1 MENQIIRQNEIS
13 DIARIA
19 PDAIVNNQTSAQACV
34 DYGNKLLE
42 MAEKGM
48 NDDMDE
54 KLRKYI
60 NKSRTTVTTMTER
73 RKPVTQLFDNIR
85 SGFTELERMID
96 PKVVGTPANRA
107 QKLRD
112 DYARRKLEEEQKRRR
127 ETELKA
133 QMEQARTRYRYECE
147 KELFE
152 FFNQKTTQAIN
163 RLISLNSSLELSNF
177 DAVSAEI
184 TSFDC
189 NFPVSELSR
198 YTFAVLLPSSLPMQE
213 IQEIQKS
220 VLEKG
225 KALMDQYSFDVSG
238 QKDSITQLLP
248 SKYNELLAIE
258 RQKKTDAE
266 AAARRQEEM
275 KRKEREEQ
283 ARKEIAR
290 QQEEQRRKQEEELK
304 KAQTSVNGLFATSE
318 ANMVSTVPQ
327 KKVKVKKLVSV
338 KNPNGYADIF
348 NYWWIGE
355 GQYMS
360 KEELEKVFKKQ
371 ITFAEKAAN
380 QQNPDFIKSENI
392 EYIDDVKAK

>member
-1 MENQIIRQNEIS
+1 MENQIIKQNEIS

-19 PDAIVNNQTSAQACV
+19 PDAIVNNQTSAQACA

-96 PKVVGTPANRA
+96 PKVAGTPANRA

-112 DYARRKLEEEQKRRR
+112 DYARRKFEEEQKRRR
-127 ETELKA
+127 EAELKA
-133 QMEQARTRYRYECE
+133 QMEQARTRYRDECE
-147 KELFE
+147 KELFN
-152 FFNQKTTQAIN
+152 FFNNKTTQAIN
-163 RLISLNSSLELSNF
+163 RLISLNGSLELSNF

-198 YTFAVLLPSSLPMQE
+198 YTFAVLLPSSLSMQE

-238 QKDSITQLLP
+238 QKDSIIQLLP
-248 SKYNELLAIE
+248 SKYNELSAIE
-258 RQKKTDAE
+258 QQKKTDME
-266 AAARRQEEM
+266 AASRRQEEM
-275 KRKEREEQ
+275 KRKEQEEHIKQ
-283 ARKEIAR
+283 EIAR

-304 KAQTSVNGLFATSE
+304 KRQANVDGLFATS
-318 ANMVSTVPQ
+318 AASMVASSPQ
-327 KKVKVKKLVSV
+327 KKVKVRKVV
-338 KNPNGYADIF
+338 TIKNSKGYADLF

-355 GQYMS
+355 GQYLS

-371 ITFAEKAAN
+371 ISFAEKAAN

-392 EYIDDVKAK
+392 DYVDDVKAK

>member
-19 PDAIVNNQTSAQACV
+19 PDAIVNNQTSAQACA

-96 PKVVGTPANRA
+96 PKVAGTPANRA

-127 ETELKA
+127 EAELKA
-133 QMEQARTRYRYECE
+133 QMEQERTRYRDECE

-177 DAVSAEI
+177 DSVSAEVI
-184 TSFDC
+184 SFDC

-198 YTFAVLLPSSLPMQE
+198 YTFAVLLPSSLSMQE

-248 SKYNELLAIE
+248 SKYNELVAIE
-258 RQKKTDAE
+258 QQKKTDSE

-275 KRKEREEQ
+275 KRKEQEEQ
-283 ARKEIAR
+283 RRKEIAR

-304 KAQTSVNGLFATSE
+304 KAQSSVNGLFATSE

-338 KNPNGYADIF
+338 KNHKGYADLF

-355 GQYMS
+355 GQYLG
-360 KEELEKVFKKQ
+360 KEELEKVFRKQ

-392 EYIDDVKAK
+392 EYTDDVKAR

>member
-1 MENQIIRQNEIS
+1 MENQIIKQNEIS

-19 PDAIVNNQTSAQACV
+19 PDAIVNNQTSAQACA

-42 MAEKGM
+42 MAKKGM

-96 PKVVGTPANRA
+96 PKVAGTPANRA

-112 DYARRKLEEEQKRRR
+112 DYARRKIEEEQKRRR
-127 ETELKA
+127 EAELKA
-133 QMEQARTRYRYECE
+133 QMEQARTRYRDECE

-238 QKDSITQLLP
+238 QKDSIIQLLP
-248 SKYNELLAIE
+248 SKYNELVAIE
-258 RQKKTDAE
+258 QQKKTDAE

-275 KRKEREEQ
+275 KRKEQEEQ
-283 ARKEIAR
+283 RRKEIAR
-290 QQEEQRRKQEEELK
+290 QQEEQRRKQEQEMK

>member
-1 MENQIIRQNEIS
+1 MENQIIKQNEIS

-19 PDAIVNNQTSAQACV
+19 PDAIVNNQTSAQACA

-96 PKVVGTPANRA
+96 PKVAGTPANRA

-112 DYARRKLEEEQKRRR
+112 DYARRKFEEEQKRRR
-127 ETELKA
+127 EAEMKA
-133 QMEQARTRYRYECE
+133 QMEQARTRYRDECE
-147 KELFE
+147 KELFN
-152 FFNQKTTQAIN
+152 FFNNKTTQAIN
-163 RLISLNSSLELSNF
+163 RLISLNGSLELSNF

-198 YTFAVLLPSSLPMQE
+198 YTFAVLLPSSLSMQE

-238 QKDSITQLLP
+238 QKDSIIQLLP
-248 SKYNELLAIE
+248 SKYNELSAIE
-258 RQKKTDAE
+258 QQKKTDME
-266 AAARRQEEM
+266 AASRRQEEM
-275 KRKEREEQ
+275 KRKEQEEHIKQ
-283 ARKEIAR
+283 EIAR

-304 KAQTSVNGLFATSE
+304 KGQANVDGLFATS
-318 ANMVSTVPQ
+318 AASMVASSPQ
-327 KKVKVKKLVSV
+327 KKVKVRKVV
-338 KNPNGYADIF
+338 TIKNSKGYADLF

-355 GQYMS
+355 GQYLS

-371 ITFAEKAAN
+371 ISFAEKAAN

-392 EYIDDVKAK
+392 DYVDDVKVK

>member
-19 PDAIVNNQTSAQACV
+19 PDAIVNNQTSAQACA

-85 SGFTELERMID
+85 SGFTDLEKMID
-96 PKVVGTPANRA
+96 PKVPGTPANRA

-112 DYARRKLEEEQKRRR
+112 NYARMKLEEEQKRRR
-127 ETELKA
+127 EAELKA
-133 QMEQARTRYRYECE
+133 QMEQARTRYRDECE
-147 KELFE
+147 KELFN
-152 FFNQKTTQAIN
+152 FFNNKTTQAIN
-163 RLISLNSSLELSNF
+163 RLISLNGSLELSNF

-198 YTFAVLLPSSLPMQE
+198 YTFAVLLPSSLSMQE

-238 QKDSITQLLP
+238 QKDSIIQLLP
-248 SKYNELLAIE
+248 SKYNELSAIE
-258 RQKKTDAE
+258 QQKKTDME
-266 AAARRQEEM
+266 AASRRQEEM
-275 KRKEREEQ
+275 KRKEQEEHIKQ
-283 ARKEIAR
+283 EIAR

-304 KAQTSVNGLFATSE
+304 KGQANVDGLFATS
-318 ANMVSTVPQ
+318 AASMVASSPQ
-327 KKVKVKKLVSV
+327 KKVKVRKVV
-338 KNPNGYADIF
+338 TIKNSKGYADLF

-355 GQYMS
+355 GQYLS

-371 ITFAEKAAN
+371 ISFAEKAAN

-392 EYIDDVKAK
+392 DYVDDVKAK

>member
-1 MENQIIRQNEIS
+1 MENQIIKQNEIS

-19 PDAIVNNQTSAQACV
+19 PDAITNNQTSAQACL
-34 DYGNKLLE
+34 DFGEKLLE
-42 MAEKGM
+42 MAENRM
-48 NDDMDE
+48 NDEMDE

-60 NKSRTTVTTMTER
+60 NKSRATVTTMTER

-85 SGFTELERMID
+85 SGFTDLERMID
-96 PKVVGTPANRA
+96 PKVPGTPANRA

-112 DYARRKLEEEQKRRR
+112 NYARMKLEEEQKRRR
-127 ETELKA
+127 EAELKA
-133 QMEQARTRYRYECE
+133 QMEQARTRYRDECE
-147 KELFE
+147 KELFN
-152 FFNQKTTQAIN
+152 FFNNKTTQAIN
-163 RLISLNSSLELSNF
+163 RLISLNGSLELSNF

-198 YTFAVLLPSSLPMQE
+198 YTFAVLLPSSLSMQE

-238 QKDSITQLLP
+238 QKDSIIQLLP
-248 SKYNELLAIE
+248 SKYNELSAIE
-258 RQKKTDAE
+258 QQKKTDME
-266 AAARRQEEM
+266 AASRRQEEM
-275 KRKEREEQ
+275 KRKEQEEHIKQ
-283 ARKEIAR
+283 EIAR

-304 KAQTSVNGLFATSE
+304 KRQANVDGLFATS
-318 ANMVSTVPQ
+318 AASMVASSPQ
-327 KKVKVKKLVSV
+327 KKVKVRKVV
-338 KNPNGYADIF
+338 TIKNSKGYADLF

-355 GQYMS
+355 GQYLS

-371 ITFAEKAAN
+371 ISFAEKAAN

-392 EYIDDVKAK
+392 DYVDDVKAK